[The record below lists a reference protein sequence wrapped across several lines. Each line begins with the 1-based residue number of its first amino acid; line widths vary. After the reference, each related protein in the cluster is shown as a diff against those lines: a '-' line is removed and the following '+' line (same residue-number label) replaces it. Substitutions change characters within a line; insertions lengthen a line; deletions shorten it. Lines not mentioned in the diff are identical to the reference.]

1 MSLRD
6 QLLKSGLASK
16 QQAKKSAK
24 ALKKKK
30 YQQNKAQREDPKLVV
45 DDEITLEIKKKE
57 EERRKADAERN
68 LNLEKEKKLDRA
80 LALFYE
86 SRSTPREGQKP
97 YYFTHKTAELNYIPV
112 SDKQREMLSKG
123 YLAIASIDG
132 GESFYIIGKAACG
145 EINVH
150 HPEFIIVYH
159 ES

>member
-45 DDEITLEIKKKE
+45 DDDITIEIKKKE
-57 EERRKADAERN
+57 EARKKADIERN
-68 LNLEKEKKLDRA
+68 LELEKEKKLDRS
-80 LALFYE
+80 LSLFYE
-86 SRSTPREGQKP
+86 SKSSPREGQKS
-97 YYFTHKTAELNYIPV
+97 YYFTHQTNELLSIPV
-112 SDKQREMLSKG
+112 SDKQREMLAKG
-123 YLAIASIDG
+123 LLAIASIDC

-145 EINVH
+145 EIKVH
-150 HPEFIIVYH
+150 HPEFIVVH
-159 ES
+159 HDS